1 MDLGL
6 RGRVAIVAAAS
17 KGLGRAVAE
26 ELAREG
32 AEIAICARTGVDL
45 KAAASEIQAA
55 TGREVFWQAVD
66 VGNAAEVTRFVA
78 DVEKRFGRV
87 DICVTNSGGPPSKL
101 FSATTVEDW
110 RLWTDQLL
118 MSTVYFAPEPAP
130 RMQKNKWGR
139 FLTLPSYSVKQPG
152 E

>member
-17 KGLGRAVAE
+17 KGRGGAGGG

-32 AEIAICARTGVDL
+32 AEIGICARTAVDL
-45 KAAASEIQAA
+45 KAAASGIQAA

-87 DICVTNSGGPPSKL
+87 DICVTNTGGPPSKL

-118 MSTVYFAPEPAP
+118 MSTVDFSPEPAP
-130 RMQKNKWGR
+130 RVESDKGGR
-139 FLTLPSYSVKQPG
+139 FT
-152 E
+152 